1 MTEIAR
7 REYWERNLEFAN
19 RAQEYADKQLDKIQ
33 IDGQLSFDIGAAAIK
48 ATNLPAKKTPELRIA

>member
-19 RAQEYADKQLDKIQ
+19 RAQEYAYKY
-33 IDGQLSFDIGAAAIK
+33 DGKRYLNQ
-48 ATNLPAKKTPELRIA
+48 AK